1 MITYIYINW
10 ILTFQLLFPFSSS
23 QSLNSLMQR
32 TTPNPN
38 QFSEAFWGTGSRPG
52 RAGQLLW
59 WKGRRL
65 WLTGRVTVVS
75 ARPPVSV
82 RAVPSVRHSGHRP
95 DLDFRLSGNIIWRP
109 VAGQMALESCR
120 PWVPHR
126 HRLLTCDLDWRTF
139 LLFTASPWFVRGRIL
154 IWFVWYYK

>member
-1 MITYIYINW
+1 MYLNDYIYINL

-23 QSLNSLMQR
+23 RSLNSLMQR

-52 RAGQLLW
+52 RTTPVMEGKAVMIDRESYSGV
-59 WKGRRL
+59 RL
-65 WLTGRVTVVS
+65 P
-75 ARPPVSV
+75 ACPPACV
-82 RAVPSVRHSGHRP
+82 RAAPSVWHSGHRP

-120 PWVPHR
+120 PWVPQR
-126 HRLLTCDLDWRTF
+126 HRLLTCDLD
-139 LLFTASPWFVRGRIL
+139 
-154 IWFVWYYK
+154 